1 MAETTKNAEKTEKK
15 SVSHPSF
22 GFYYKPSRDM
32 TIKYDDI
39 VDRSKFV
46 STAETKRGK
55 IAGNVGAGEVGL
67 YDYQADEKI
76 DPKNRISD
84 IELLIRAGKLDKA
97 DIQTL
102 KKLREQQM
110 ISENEAAALKEE
122 DKANRTRQGKLDKLL
137 GIDDKNAPSDSK
149 GQ

>member
-1 MAETTKNAEKTEKK
+1 MAETAKKDEKTAKE
-15 SVSHPSF
+15 F
-22 GFYYKPSRDM
+22 GFYYKPSRDVS
-32 TIKYDDI
+32 IKYDDI

-76 DPKNRISD
+76 DSKNRISD

-110 ISENEAAALKEE
+110 ISENEAEALKEE

-137 GIDDKNAPSDSK
+137 GIDDKNESSDSK